1 MGHQQVICESFL
13 SKNFICHQFVKVSPA
28 KVLAITALSMD
39 IKASAKVFCGNA
51 ATSSSVGELVC
62 FQCHPVYLQSCGTI
76 R

>member
-51 ATSSSVGELVC
+51 ANSFWFVFNVMWCTFNLVGQWAKC
-62 FQCHPVYLQSCGTI
+62 
-76 R
+76 